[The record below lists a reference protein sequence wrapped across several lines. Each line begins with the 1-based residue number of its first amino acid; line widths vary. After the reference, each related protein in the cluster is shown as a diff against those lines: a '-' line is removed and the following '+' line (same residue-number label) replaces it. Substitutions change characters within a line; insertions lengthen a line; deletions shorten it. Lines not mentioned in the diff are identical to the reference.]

1 VDGAEEGKNHDGPE
15 NGVAMRAEDALR
27 CKPKR
32 EVVAGNVAHGENV
45 KNGGVDKQ
53 IDHHDGKK
61 TGKNGARHQVAGVL
75 DFIAEVDDTIPAIVC
90 VDRGLN
96 AEQESGDES
105 GADGN
110 DGRSGGLCKLGGFGG
125 VTRVATES
133 EAGNDNGKE
142 GQGLEEGGEVLHL
155 AAHADA
161 FPLQHRKEND
171 HGDSGDF
178 DAQAAIHNREDVR
191 HILADDDADGAS
203 GTAGGQ
209 PIAPANDESGIL
221 AERAARKIILAAAF
235 WDGGAKFG
243 KLEGADK
250 SVERSA
256 KPDAEE
262 EPVIG
267 QPRGDVAGSAYDAG
281 ANGIAHGH
289 GNAK

>member
-1 VDGAEEGKNHDGPE
+1 
-15 NGVAMRAEDALR
+15 
-27 CKPKR
+27 
-32 EVVAGNVAHGENV
+32 
-45 KNGGVDKQ
+45 
-53 IDHHDGKK
+53 
-61 TGKNGARHQVAGVL
+61 
-75 DFIAEVDDTIPAIVC
+75 
-90 VDRGLN
+90 
-96 AEQESGDES
+96 
-105 GADGN
+105 
-110 DGRSGGLCKLGGFGG
+110 
-125 VTRVATES
+125 S

-142 GQGLEEGGEVLHL
+142 GQGLEEGGEVSHL

-262 EPVIG
+262 QPVIG
-267 QPRGDVAGSAYDAG
+267 QARGDVAGSAYDAG

-289 GNAK
+289 GNAKAHTENLQELAAVLARAKGCLGWTGRRGISRQWQSGVSRSLASTRHHTFAGKKSKLELEARNCELNTKALARVATAESLWGRQFCGLA